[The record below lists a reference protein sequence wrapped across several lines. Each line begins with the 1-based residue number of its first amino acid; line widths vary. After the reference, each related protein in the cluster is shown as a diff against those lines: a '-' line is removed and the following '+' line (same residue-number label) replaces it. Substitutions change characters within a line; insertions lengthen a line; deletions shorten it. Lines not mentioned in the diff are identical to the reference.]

1 MPPRIHRAGFA
12 MLDVLVALLLLALTL
27 TGACLTLLQTLR
39 ATHEALLAT
48 RAVDLAADLAEE
60 LQDAASA
67 AQVDAVLEAW
77 RGRVGAVLPVAGME
91 PEQFA
96 SLAELPHVAGD
107 DAPPVRELTLR
118 WMAVSARAP
127 RELRLPL
134 AALPEPAT

>member
-1 MPPRIHRAGFA
+1 

-39 ATHEALLAT
+39 ASHEALLAT
-48 RAVDLAADLAEE
+48 RAVDLAADLAED
-60 LQDAASA
+60 LLGATSVT
-67 AQVDAVLEAW
+67 QVDTVLAAW
-77 RGRVGAVLPVAGME
+77 RARVGSVLPVAGMD

-96 SLAELPHVAGD
+96 SLAEVARVPGD
-107 DAPPVRELTLR
+107 DAPPLRELTLR

-134 AALPEPAT
+134 AGLPEPST